1 MPAKSEGVG
10 EGRPNR
16 ALLRFVEREVQ
27 FEVERLIGVFK
38 VDGWRYN
45 AVLDG
50 ENAGNAFDGSRSGP
64 NKWPVMDLVEL
75 MFRSYAWSPK
85 TP

>member
-1 MPAKSEGVG
+1 MPAKPEGVG

-16 ALLRFVEREVQ
+16 ALLSFVEREVQ
-27 FEVERLIGVFK
+27 FRVERLVGVFK

-50 ENAGNAFDGSRSGP
+50 ENAGNAFDGSRSAQQVARHGFGRAD
-64 NKWPVMDLVEL
+64 V
-75 MFRSYAWSPK
+75 
-85 TP
+85 